1 MKRFFYLSAVCASAL
16 FAAEAEL
23 QTIDVEAKAYTE
35 IVKDV
40 HAEEIKS
47 ADVAEALHKQSSS
60 ILLKR
65 RSGISNDIAIR
76 GQVKDNIAVTIDG
89 AKVCGACPNRM
100 DPPIS
105 HILANNID
113 YIEILQGPYDVE
125 NFGVLSAGV
134 YIHTIMPEKEAH
146 GDLNL
151 NIGSWG
157 YHKGSFSVSGGIT
170 DNVRFLLS
178 GSTEKGGQ
186 YEDGNGND
194 FVGQID
200 KNIKAGTAMKG
211 NQYKTKYQD
220 LDAFSKDTIMAKLFW
235 EIADNQEL
243 RLSYTGNRSDDI
255 LYPSSPM
262 DALYDDSDIYDA
274 EYIAK
279 DLGKYS
285 KELTA
290 QIYRSEVEHP
300 MSTVYRNSS
309 TTEGKPTEM
318 THELNTKMQGAKI
331 KNSFDMDNHTI
342 TEGVDY
348 SLRNWDGGYYQNG
361 TPLPPAMFASIN
373 DVDTENRALFAKD
386 KIAMD
391 KLTLDL
397 GARYDDTVITSS
409 DPRQQENDYNEFGA
423 YLLGSY
429 QMDSDTKCFAGV
441 GRSSRVPDAKE
452 LYFRNKAGIEVGTPD
467 LEAVI
472 NNEIDIGAE
481 KQFGSSSVKA
491 KMFYSMYEDFIAY
504 NTSNVNAKGAAY
516 HAYENVDATVYGFEL
531 SGSYFVTDALSIDGG
546 ISYQRGEKDHP
557 LTNQTGTDLPDIPPL
572 MFTGAVNYDYDD
584 TLNLRAELIGADEW
598 SHFDWE
604 NGEQELDSY
613 MTLNLKATKT
623 LYSNFE
629 VTLGVDNLL
638 DEAYAVSNTY
648 SELTLLAG
656 GDGDVMLL
664 NEPGRYFYTNL
675 RYKF

>member
-1 MKRFFYLSAVCASAL
+1 MKRLFYLSVVCAAAL
-16 FAAEAEL
+16 YAEETKL
-23 QTIDVEAKAYTE
+23 ETVDVEAKAYTE

-47 ADVAEALHKQSSS
+47 ADVAEALHKQSPS

-76 GQVKDNIAVTIDG
+76 GQMKDNIAVTIDG

-100 DPPIS
+100 DPPVS

-146 GDLNL
+146 GDLSL

-186 YEDGNGND
+186 YEDGNGDD

-200 KNIKAGTAMKG
+200 KNIKAGTALKG

-220 LDAFSKDTIMAKLFW
+220 LNAFSKDTIMAKLFW

-342 TEGVDY
+342 TEG
-348 SLRNWDGGYYQNG
+348 
-361 TPLPPAMFASIN
+361 
-373 DVDTENRALFAKD
+373 
-386 KIAMD
+386 
-391 KLTLDL
+391 
-397 GARYDDTVITSS
+397 
-409 DPRQQENDYNEFGA
+409 
-423 YLLGSY
+423 
-429 QMDSDTKCFAGV
+429 
-441 GRSSRVPDAKE
+441 SR
-452 LYFRNKAGIEVGTPD
+452 L
-467 LEAVI
+467 
-472 NNEIDIGAE
+472 
-481 KQFGSSSVKA
+481 
-491 KMFYSMYEDFIAY
+491 
-504 NTSNVNAKGAAY
+504 
-516 HAYENVDATVYGFEL
+516 
-531 SGSYFVTDALSIDGG
+531 
-546 ISYQRGEKDHP
+546 
-557 LTNQTGTDLPDIPPL
+557 
-572 MFTGAVNYDYDD
+572 
-584 TLNLRAELIGADEW
+584 
-598 SHFDWE
+598 
-604 NGEQELDSY
+604 
-613 MTLNLKATKT
+613 
-623 LYSNFE
+623 
-629 VTLGVDNLL
+629 
-638 DEAYAVSNTY
+638 
-648 SELTLLAG
+648 
-656 GDGDVMLL
+656 
-664 NEPGRYFYTNL
+664 
-675 RYKF
+675 